1 MLKRPHYIALG
12 VVGLLVVILLHL
24 PQQTAA
30 RLKLAI
36 GGLFLPL
43 FGLASGTQQA
53 TEKASDSVVSR
64 T

>member
-1 MLKRPHYIALG
+1 MLKKSHYIALG
-12 VVGLLVVILLHL
+12 VIGLLVVILLHL

-43 FGLASGTQQA
+43 FGELILGI
-53 TEKASDSVVSR
+53 
-64 T
+64 